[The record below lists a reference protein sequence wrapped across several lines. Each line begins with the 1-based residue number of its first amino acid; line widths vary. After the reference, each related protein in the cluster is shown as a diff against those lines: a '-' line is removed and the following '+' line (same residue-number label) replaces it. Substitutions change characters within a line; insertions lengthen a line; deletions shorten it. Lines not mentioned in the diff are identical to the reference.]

1 MVAIMNEALDLGPGM
16 TIFEVGAGSGYHSAT
31 IAEIIGPQGHVYSVE
46 ILEDLVRVARGN
58 LERAGY
64 ADRVT
69 IVIGD
74 GSLGYADRAPYDRI
88 LMTAAAPDVPRI
100 LLDQLKVGGILLVPV
115 GGRFY
120 SQELLSIRKKSATE
134 TEERRLG
141 GVAFVP
147 LRGEYGFRD

>member
-1 MVAIMNEALDLGPGM
+1 MVAIMNEALELGPGM

-88 LMTAAAPDVPRI
+88 LMTAAAPHVPKI
-100 LLDQLKVGGILLVPV
+100 LLDQLKVGGIILV
-115 GGRFY
+115 
-120 SQELLSIRKKSATE
+120 
-134 TEERRLG
+134 
-141 GVAFVP
+141 
-147 LRGEYGFRD
+147 